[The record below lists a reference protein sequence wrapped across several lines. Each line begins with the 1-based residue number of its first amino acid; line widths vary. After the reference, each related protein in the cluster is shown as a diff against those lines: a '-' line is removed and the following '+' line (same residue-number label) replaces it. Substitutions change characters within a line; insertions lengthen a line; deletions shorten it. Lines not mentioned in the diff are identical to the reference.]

1 MMQIIPAT
9 TASTTSLTSSKD
21 SLTVLVGNIPA
32 KATEL
37 SLRQF
42 LHGTLMQRGFCGVD
56 HVPFK
61 KITIHDNN
69 DDKDNENDER
79 TAMVECTTTND
90 RASTLKLHRISFQD
104 TSTLTIEVVPEV
116 TCTNNRHR
124 RSSSAANPEM
134 KIGISLISKEYLQ
147 LQVQELRNELA
158 KTRIDSERTHAEL
171 NERAAAQLAL
181 KQELD
186 ATRAELHEARQEWQV
201 EQTASQTLQKHVETQ
216 AAVEEVILGETREVL
231 FHEQEANQELQQQLE
246 AMELQTKKHQPTV
259 LVDTITELHETKEE
273 LQQEQMVKY
282 ELQDR
287 VIAQQRL
294 LADAGDQIL
303 TDTEKNILSHTLDM
317 QQSSKV
323 QPDPATPIVAFA
335 N

>member
-9 TASTTSLTSSKD
+9 TTSATSLRSKD
-21 SLTVLVGNIPA
+21 SLTVRVGNIPS

-42 LHGTLMQRGFCGVD
+42 LHGTLLQRGFCGVD
-56 HVPFK
+56 HVPHG
-61 KITIHDNN
+61 KITILDN
-69 DDKDNENDER
+69 DDNDNENDER

-90 RASTLKLHRISFQD
+90 RASTLKLHRISFLD
-104 TSTLTIEVVPEV
+104 TSILAIETVPEV
-116 TCTNNRHR
+116 TCTNNGHR

-147 LQVQELRNELA
+147 LQVQELQNELA

-186 ATRAELHEARQEWQV
+186 ATRVELHEARQEWQV
-201 EQTASQTLQKHVETQ
+201 EQTASQSLQKRVETQ
-216 AAVEEVILGETREVL
+216 AAVEEIVLGETREVL
-231 FHEQEANQELQQQLE
+231 FNEQEANQELQQQLE

-287 VIAQQRL
+287 IIAQQRL
-294 LADAGDQIL
+294 LADAGDQIITE
-303 TDTEKNILSHTLDM
+303 TDKNIL
-317 QQSSKV
+317 
-323 QPDPATPIVAFA
+323 F
-335 N
+335 